1 MSDAPTLIPTLILA
15 SQSASRRAML
25 TDAGVPFTPMA
36 AMVDEDSAK
45 QALADLSPRD
55 LADALAE
62 LKAVKIATQ
71 VPGALVLGSDSLV
84 ALADGT
90 RLDKPVDRDD
100 AARHLRAMS
109 GGIHDLW
116 SAAVI
121 AENGR
126 AVWRQVDRARLHVRP
141 LSDAFIDRYL
151 DAEWPAIAG
160 CVGCFRV
167 EGPGVQLFNRVEGSH
182 FTILGMPLLPVLAY
196 LRERKVMPA

>member
-1 MSDAPTLIPTLILA
+1 MSLILA

-25 TDAGVPFTPMA
+25 TAAGVAFDATFA
-36 AMVDEDSAK
+36 GVDEDAAK
-45 QALADLSPRD
+45 AALRDLSPRD

-62 LKAVKIATQ
+62 LKALKVSARM
-71 VPGALVLGSDSLV
+71 PGQLVLGSDSLV
-84 ALADGT
+84 ALEDGT
-90 RLDKPVDRDD
+90 ILDKPTDRDD
-100 AARHLRAMS
+100 AAAHLRLMS
-109 GGIHDLW
+109 GKRHDLW